1 MSMEKKIV
9 VVCICAMVV
18 WIGNAKARSTPTI
31 GYLAIGRGDHPSEC
45 KGGNCLQPSNPYDRG
60 CEKSNRCRSIPSL
73 N

>member
-18 WIGNAKARSTPTI
+18 WIGKAKARSTPTI